1 MVMLPKLEGH
11 TSIYHIFTAAER
23 AAYGKHG
30 IFIGPVEGTY
40 SYCMGIFIITVT
52 CCKIPFIIR
61 IKILGMKSRQCCS
74 PCTDPIY
81 PVT

>member
-1 MVMLPKLEGH
+1 MVMLSKFKGH
-11 TSIYHIFTAAER
+11 TGIYQVLPSAKAATYR
-23 AAYGKHG
+23 QHG

-74 PCTDPIY
+74 PCTDSIY